1 MKACATQPAVLNF
14 TISCISFLI
23 PAISYS
29 QDAGNAEFVQV
40 EKEIKQFIQ
49 VEMKILVLLTRYF
62 YKVLKQIFTA
72 LRFLGKQAQNLCIGA

>member
-49 VEMKILVLLTRYF
+49 VEIKSLVFTNKIIIITF
-62 YKVLKQIFTA
+62 
-72 LRFLGKQAQNLCIGA
+72 